1 MHRKTLALLIN
12 LLPKSPFSLLT
23 ELVLCTVPT
32 FFVSTSLAKLCFAGC
47 LILSSLISPVAANP
61 SKLYFPIA
69 KEDVQNKTQT
79 ELASEAIIDIV
90 ADEVSYDQEKTF
102 YEASGNAETYLS
114 SRKAKLFADYIS
126 YDTQAKIL
134 EATGNVK
141 MVQATD
147 ASILEELRYDD
158 ELPAGTDTIYGNYI
172 SFNVGTS
179 EYKLTE
185 PRLYANGIKMLARE
199 LKSKYHTK
207 QEGKK
212 SQNILNFNQG
222 TVALDEPIS
231 VYSHA
236 TRVRTRYGFDQRR
249 QAMRRQV
256 DWNDVSDKKTVR
268 YTAKEVYYDN
278 TRKTN
283 NLKIKGA
290 RLWIGEHLSI
300 PSPVHITTTVGEAG
314 NTKFKGPII
323 GTNERIGGFAMGPRF
338 FYETKPGVFSIV
350 PLVQIGNG
358 PEVSFGAIGSF
369 NTPGDTTS
377 LMAGYGQLEER
388 FILNAHQNIWH
399 RYLQVDALVNQFK
412 RNSVF
417 GTSQVGQLYDL
428 SSDFR
433 LKLPFMDDRGMRIRS
448 AAGWASDNNDLF
460 SEERREQ
467 LAEERGAGGLGK
479 EHSGYR
485 IEFETDFYTK
495 PIWRYGNEKYNFS
508 VRGRSQAAL
517 RFYDTGDSLQVARF
531 GPAFETR
538 FDNLK
543 FELAYLFAAIGGSSP
558 FLFDQFVD
566 GFQAVILDGDY
577 EVNKWFSIGTLL
589 TYSLDKERFTN
600 NQIRTEFGAE
610 DFKMRVSYDTIRN
623 QIGLG
628 FNVIF
633 GDTIDFDK
641 LRVKI

>member
-1 MHRKTLALLIN
+1 MRYITLLIC
-12 LLPKSPFSLLT
+12 
-23 ELVLCTVPT
+23 LCIFQQVQA
-32 FFVSTSLAKLCFAGC
+32 S
-47 LILSSLISPVAANP
+47 P

-69 KEDVQNKTQT
+69 KEDVQNNTQT

-90 ADEVSYDQEKTF
+90 ADEVSYDQERTF

-126 YDTQAKIL
+126 YDTEAKIL

-141 MVQATD
+141 MIQATD

-158 ELPAGTDTIYGNYI
+158 ELPAGTDAIYGNYI

-179 EYKLTE
+179 EYKLEE

-212 SQNILNFNQG
+212 SKNILNFNKG
-222 TVALDEPIS
+222 TIALNEPIS

-236 TRVRTRYGFDQRR
+236 SRVRTLYGFKQRR
-249 QAMRRQV
+249 QGRRRQV
-256 DWNDVSDKKTVR
+256 DWDDVSDKKTVR
-268 YTAKEVYYDN
+268 YTAEEVYYDN

-300 PSPVHITTTVGEAG
+300 PSPVHITTTVGAAG

-323 GTNERIGGFAMGPRF
+323 GTRERIGGFAMGPRF
-338 FYETKPGVFSIV
+338 FYETEPGIFSIV

-369 NTPGDTTS
+369 NTPGDSTS
-377 LMAGYGQLEER
+377 VMAGYGQLEER
-388 FILNAHQNIWH
+388 FILNAHQNIW
-399 RYLQVDALVNQFK
+399 RKYLQVDALVNQFK

-417 GTSQVGQLYDL
+417 GSSQVGQLYDV

-460 SEERREQ
+460 SEERRDQ
-467 LAEERGAGGLGK
+467 LAEERGTGGLGK

-485 IEFETDFYTK
+485 VEFETDFYTK
-495 PIWRYGNEKYNFS
+495 PVWRYGNEKYNFS

-577 EVNKWFSIGTLL
+577 EVNKWFTIGTLL
-589 TYSLDKERFTN
+589 TYSLDKERFTR
-600 NQIRTEFGAE
+600 NQIRSEFGPE

-633 GDTIDFDK
+633 GDTIDFERLK
-641 LRVKI
+641 VKI

>member
-1 MHRKTLALLIN
+1 MRYITLLIC
-12 LLPKSPFSLLT
+12 
-23 ELVLCTVPT
+23 LCIFQQVQA
-32 FFVSTSLAKLCFAGC
+32 S
-47 LILSSLISPVAANP
+47 P

-69 KEDVQNKTQT
+69 KEDVQNNTQT

-90 ADEVSYDQEKTF
+90 ADEVSYDQERTF

-126 YDTQAKIL
+126 YDTEAKIL

-141 MVQATD
+141 MIQATD

-158 ELPAGTDTIYGNYI
+158 ELPAGTDAIYGNYI

-179 EYKLTE
+179 EYKLE
-185 PRLYANGIKMLARE
+185 GPRLYANGIKMLARE

-212 SQNILNFNQG
+212 SKNILNFNKG
-222 TVALDEPIS
+222 TIALNEPIS

-236 TRVRTRYGFDQRR
+236 SRVRTLYGFKQRR
-249 QAMRRQV
+249 QGRRRQV
-256 DWNDVSDKKTVR
+256 DWDDVSDKKTVR
-268 YTAKEVYYDN
+268 YTAEEVYYDN

-300 PSPVHITTTVGEAG
+300 PSPVHITTTVGAAG

-323 GTNERIGGFAMGPRF
+323 GTRERIGGFAMGPRF
-338 FYETKPGVFSIV
+338 FYETEPGIFSIV

-369 NTPGDTTS
+369 NTPGDSTS
-377 LMAGYGQLEER
+377 VMAGYGQLEER
-388 FILNAHQNIWH
+388 FILNAHQNIW
-399 RYLQVDALVNQFK
+399 RKYLQVDALVNQFK

-417 GTSQVGQLYDL
+417 GSSQVGQLYDV

-460 SEERREQ
+460 SEERRDQ
-467 LAEERGAGGLGK
+467 LAEERGTGGLGK

-485 IEFETDFYTK
+485 VEFETDFYTK
-495 PIWRYGNEKYNFS
+495 PVWRYGNEKYNFS

-577 EVNKWFSIGTLL
+577 EVNKWFTIGTLL
-589 TYSLDKERFTN
+589 TYSLDKERFTR
-600 NQIRTEFGAE
+600 NQIRSEFGPE

-633 GDTIDFDK
+633 GDTIDFERLK
-641 LRVKI
+641 VKI